1 MKPTLALSIR
11 QPWAWLILHAGK
23 DVENRSR
30 GTSFRGRIY
39 VHAGKSYDQGA
50 PREISPLLNNAQLK
64 AMMLYAHLPRVRGAI
79 VGEVDIVDCW
89 PPSPHFNGGK
99 WADLVAYHWHLAN
112 PVAYDQPIP
121 CRGQL
126 GLWAPPEVK
135 A

>member
-1 MKPTLALSIR
+1 MSMRFKVEIVVD
-11 QPWAWLILHAGK
+11 I
-23 DVENRSR
+23 DVNDWTEEY
-30 GTSFRGRIY
+30 GTS
-39 VHAGKSYDQGA
+39 GA
-50 PREISPLLNNAQLK
+50 AESLTQILGDLRERDNYLA
-64 AMMLYAHLPRVRGAI
+64 
-79 VGEVDIVDCW
+79 
-89 PPSPHFNGGK
+89 GGK